1 MGDFKKHFG
10 RSIQES
16 FEEYHKN
23 NPKVYRLFKKLAF
36 KAIKAGK
43 KRISFKMILN
53 VIRWEIFIGPVNPN
67 LFDQPNEFSDM
78 KINDAYS
85 SRYARLF
92 AADYPKHA
100 DKIELRELRS

>member
-1 MGDFKKHFG
+1 MDFKRHFG
-10 RSIQES
+10 RSIQDS
-16 FEEYHKN
+16 FEEYHRN
-23 NPKVYRLFKKLAF
+23 NPKIYGEFKKFAL

-53 VIRWEIFIGPVNPN
+53 VIRWEVFIAPIKPN
-67 LFDQPNEFSDM
+67 LFDQPNEFSEM

-92 AADYPKHA
+92 VEDYPEHK
-100 DKIELRELRS
+100 DKIELRNLRS